1 MRIPTILLLFLFL
14 QISAKPSVLIL
25 QGRGGTPELDREVK
39 QNCNALKAWYGD
51 RAAVQIC
58 PTSAAFRDALEK
70 SGTPRTLYLFG
81 HASANSR
88 RTTLSMTDRRL
99 PVTELAELVKRF
111 PCSEIYLFNTMSAP
125 FLDALAAPGRFVLSA
140 TDSEHQLNPP
150 RYPQFHLKA
159 QIQLGYGRAPLEY
172 ATLAGNLTHEYYKNN
187 RLALPENACWSD
199 GSGKHSYPFDKQ
211 RAAPVSITETPIPST
226 PLPHRDFP
234 ETLQNAT
241 PETLAL
247 AKLAEK
253 TAGKYPGSPV
263 FYLKRTVSVL
273 LNPDKTAKIQRN
285 DLLYFKHLNGAERF
299 IPQRLA
305 HPARLI
311 FPDGR
316 FRILKPGPVPTPEP
330 GSILELA
337 RETAVRVSGHLPE
350 FQTEIPLQTILP
362 VAAHEFRMEGAVKL
376 YRIKFYHL
384 ENQSLAPFFPEAGA
398 VGKPARIVITSLH
411 SWEDFLAWCRRMMDR
426 AMVLDDAAKA
436 KTAQLLQGAASDRQK
451 VQRIYDCLNSL
462 RYVTTPLGAAAFRP
476 QTAGMMLRNGFGDCK
491 DKASALAAMCA
502 YAGIRAERVL
512 VNRGGVADPNFPSW
526 QYNHM
531 INYIPSLDLWLDAT
545 DGLSP
550 FGELPPGDHGIFGF
564 SLDADGVRFRKVKTS
579 SKISRFVRKI
589 EKTENGFVE
598 VQTAR
603 SGIFDYALQAASKM
617 QEVGFLSSL
626 ADEALPLAE
635 YKTGR
640 IESRPDG
647 CFHAFTAENPV
658 RFTLPAELLKPF
670 SARTVTRPHKLFD
683 GREWEFTLNITGFP
697 LHKKTIER
705 KTAHCKFRFDSDGA
719 VALLTISGHSA
730 SSVSP
735 GEYSAIREYLR
746 EFQRELNRL
755 PKGILK

>member
-1 MRIPTILLLFLFL
+1 M
-14 QISAKPSVLIL
+14 
-25 QGRGGTPELDREVK
+25 
-39 QNCNALKAWYGD
+39 
-51 RAAVQIC
+51 
-58 PTSAAFRDALEK
+58 
-70 SGTPRTLYLFG
+70 
-81 HASANSR
+81 
-88 RTTLSMTDRRL
+88 
-99 PVTELAELVKRF
+99 
-111 PCSEIYLFNTMSAP
+111 
-125 FLDALAAPGRFVLSA
+125 
-140 TDSEHQLNPP
+140 
-150 RYPQFHLKA
+150 
-159 QIQLGYGRAPLEY
+159 
-172 ATLAGNLTHEYYKNN
+172 
-187 RLALPENACWSD
+187 
-199 GSGKHSYPFDKQ
+199 
-211 RAAPVSITETPIPST
+211 
-226 PLPHRDFP
+226 
-234 ETLQNAT
+234 
-241 PETLAL
+241 
-247 AKLAEK
+247 
-253 TAGKYPGSPV
+253 
-263 FYLKRTVSVL
+263 KRTVSVL

-526 QYNHM
+526 QFNHM

-603 SGIFDYALQAASKM
+603 SGLFDYALQAASKM

-647 CFHAFTAENPV
+647 SFHAFTAENPV